1 MSLLDPSLPLPLLP
15 QIAVIETSTSD
26 SKLSLNVPLTHR
38 KIWWTSSESSF
49 LLRTS
54 TAFED
59 LRQQSINKF
68 LCQPF
73 FDVLLIDFITSASV
87 RF

>member
-49 LLRTS
+49 LLRAIASPFRTS
-54 TAFED
+54 TAVD
-59 LRQQSINKF
+59 Q
-68 LCQPF
+68 
-73 FDVLLIDFITSASV
+73 
-87 RF
+87 